1 MLRHV
6 ASRVAWA
13 PGLVLLASILA
24 CTGSSAPP
32 APTPSATESATPSAT
47 ASPSTPTP
55 ISTPTPMPTPERLD
69 IRASRLAI
77 PSLGIEAPVQD
88 SRIIPASTYP
98 PTPGCPAPPPDEETF
113 TVPNQGIATP
123 IEAIEGLENRA
134 WIFGHSR
141 WLGAPGLLYALEDI
155 NLGDEVFVEGTERT
169 TGAPVPRTRFVV
181 DGIYLTDI
189 ESGGTLVG
197 GDTPA
202 TPTVILQTSVREDG
216 GGKPWILNQQKV
228 TAKAR
233 NLVEGDVNDR
243 CKYLLLFVFARA
255 S

>member
-1 MLRHV
+1 MLRH
-6 ASRVAWA
+6 VAWA
-13 PGLVLLASILA
+13 PGLLLLASVLG
-24 CTGSSAPP
+24 CTAVGAPP
-32 APTPSATESATPSAT
+32 AETPAPARTATPSAT
-47 ASPSTPTP
+47 ASASTSTPA
-55 ISTPTPMPTPERLD
+55 PTPAPPPAPERLD

-77 PSLGIEAPVQD
+77 PSLGIDAPVQD
-88 SRIIPASTYP
+88 SRVIPASTYP
-98 PTPGCPAPPPDEETF
+98 PTPGCPAPRPDEETF
-113 TVPNQGIATP
+113 TVPNHGIATP

-141 WLGAPGLLYALEDI
+141 WQSAPGLLYVLQDI

-169 TGAPVPRTRFVV
+169 TGAAIARRRFVV

-189 ESGGTLVG
+189 DSGGTLVSG
-197 GDTPA
+197 EMPA
-202 TPTVILQTSVREDG
+202 KPTVILQTSVREDG
-216 GGKPWILNQQKV
+216 GGKAWLLDQQKV

-233 NLVEGDVNDR
+233 NLIEGDVNDR

>member
-1 MLRHV
+1 MLRR
-6 ASRVAWA
+6 AA
-13 PGLVLLASILA
+13 GLPALLLLAFALG
-24 CTGSSAPP
+24 CTAADAPAAETP
-32 APTPSATESATPSAT
+32 AVARTATPNAT
-47 ASPSTPTP
+47 ATPTASSPTPTP
-55 ISTPTPMPTPERLD
+55 TPAPERLD

-77 PSLGIEAPVQD
+77 PSLGIDAPVQD

-123 IEAIEGLENRA
+123 IEAIEGLENRS

-141 WLGAPGLLYALEDI
+141 WQNTPGLLYSLQDI

-169 TGAPVPRTRFVV
+169 SGARVPRRRFVV

-189 ESGGTLVG
+189 DSGGTLVG
-197 GDTPA
+197 GEMPA
-202 TPTVILQTSVREDG
+202 KPTVILQTSVREDG
-216 GGKPWILNQQKV
+216 GGKAWLLDQQKV

-233 NLVEGDVNDR
+233 NLIEGDVNDR